1 MADVINSFE
10 KSSQNMI
17 SVTYL
22 YYVKLMLRSICF
34 LQRDKRAAHACLK
47 CHLECLVW
55 RMQLAMNRHLLTALQ
70 IYGLN
75 F

>member
-10 KSSQNMI
+10 KSSQNVI

-22 YYVKLMLRSICF
+22 HYVKLMFRFICF
-34 LQRDKRAAHACLK
+34 LQRDKRAAHAYLK
-47 CHLECLVW
+47 CHREYLVW

-70 IYGLN
+70 INGLN